1 MSPRS
6 LNTIYSHISFEL
18 IRWAPAVFGRW
29 LVRLR
34 GSKMIENLLKSIDGA
49 LSVMRCHNEAM
60 SE

>member
-1 MSPRS
+1 LPQ
-6 LNTIYSHISFEL
+6 TQWIPDPAAHEL
-18 IRWAPAVFGRW
+18 K

-34 GSKMIENLLKSIDGA
+34 GSKMIENLLKSIDAA